1 MSTFLWSDMAI
12 ICPGGGIGRRIGL
25 KIQECKTL
33 CGFKSRPGHQ
43 LNKLNMILF
52 VRYSKF
58 NFHIVDYINA
68 ISDKYNSA
76 RLVELADTLDLG
88 SSALRRKSSS
98 LLSRTI
104 FILRRRYSSVMCFV
118 VIFLLSIL
126 IYSSVISHNELAT
139 LIAMIGLILVEYAN
153 DIERRQNEQINKI
166 KGLHYKV
173 NKLLK
178 HNGEEISDYND
189 YF

>member
-1 MSTFLWSDMAI
+1 
-12 ICPGGGIGRRIGL
+12 
-25 KIQECKTL
+25 
-33 CGFKSRPGHQ
+33 
-43 LNKLNMILF
+43 
-52 VRYSKF
+52 
-58 NFHIVDYINA
+58 
-68 ISDKYNSA
+68 
-76 RLVELADTLDLG
+76 
-88 SSALRRKSSS
+88 
-98 LLSRTI
+98 
-104 FILRRRYSSVMCFV
+104 MCFV

-139 LIAMIGLILVEYAN
+139 LMAMIGLILVKYAD

>member
-1 MSTFLWSDMAI
+1 
-12 ICPGGGIGRRIGL
+12 
-25 KIQECKTL
+25 
-33 CGFKSRPGHQ
+33 
-43 LNKLNMILF
+43 
-52 VRYSKF
+52 
-58 NFHIVDYINA
+58 
-68 ISDKYNSA
+68 
-76 RLVELADTLDLG
+76 
-88 SSALRRKSSS
+88 
-98 LLSRTI
+98 
-104 FILRRRYSSVMCFV
+104 MCFI
-118 VIFLLSIL
+118 VIFLLRIL
-126 IYSSVISHNELAT
+126 IDRSVISHNELAT